1 MVLDMQALAP
11 PAVSV
16 QPERANADGPDPK
29 RAKTMA
35 DEPGLDKAKTKADE
49 PSQKEAVPKADE
61 PSQKE
66 AVLKVD
72 EPGPAKAKSKASKAD
87 KKVPAKAKRKR
98 SSAKRKRSFAKRRSP
113 PKRPR
118 LPPNNND
125 GVTVIDANPFHNTNP
140 HAFWEGGLSE
150 VVKELA
156 AGPLTS
162 AWKEMLQMML
172 EADKSAVKECLEPC
186 GLQLDK
192 LLAKLKL

>member
-16 QPERANADGPDPK
+16 QLERANADEPDPK

-35 DEPGLDKAKTKADE
+35 DEPAGQGQDEGRRAQPKEGL
-49 PSQKEAVPKADE
+49 KADE

-98 SSAKRKRSFAKRRSP
+98 SSAKRKRSSAKRRSP